1 MQAPDDEM
9 KIRFSLPVA
18 EIQAFLIHQWQSI
31 LYGYGIE
38 CETISHSS
46 NRLNSLNAIA
56 LALANDHSVRV
67 KCSLTDFGMKK
78 ERDVYIN
85 IPYNNTSMYI
95 YKRKWLATESN
106 KSKLSYVYIFMNK
119 TSREK
124 QSESLASVQEES
136 TRDGNLTERYIKKD
150 NDNNGPTTT
159 MTTTMMVVMVT
170 ATQKTVCQCKVFKVS
185 TTRTS
190 LSPLCIFKSHRQWR
204 KKKCVWAKRLTINS
218 IKWTNT
224 ANNERKQAKKKEQP
238 SQHDGST
245 RENWAEYQSHVN
257 DVRKLWFNSNHWSR
271 SHRNAI
277 IRLI

>member
-9 KIRFSLPVA
+9 KIRFSLPVG

-31 LYGYGIE
+31 LHGYGIE

-85 IPYNNTSMYI
+85 IPYNTSMYI

-106 KSKLSYVYIFMNK
+106 KSKLSYVYIFINK

-124 QSESLASVQEES
+124 QSESLASDAASVQEES
-136 TRDGNLTERYIKKD
+136 TRDGNSNRTIWKRTTTTTTT
-150 NDNNGPTTT
+150 GATTT

-170 ATQKTVCQCKVFKVS
+170 PTQKTVCQCKVFKVS

-204 KKKCVWAKRLTINS
+204 KKNVYEPK
-218 IKWTNT
+218 
-224 ANNERKQAKKKEQP
+224 
-238 SQHDGST
+238 D
-245 RENWAEYQSHVN
+245 
-257 DVRKLWFNSNHWSR
+257 
-271 SHRNAI
+271 
-277 IRLI
+277 